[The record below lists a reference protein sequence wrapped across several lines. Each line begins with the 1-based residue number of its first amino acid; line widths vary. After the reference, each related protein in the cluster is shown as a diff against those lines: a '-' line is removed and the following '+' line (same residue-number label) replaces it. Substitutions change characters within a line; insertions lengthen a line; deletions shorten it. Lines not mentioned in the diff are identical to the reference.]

1 MKKFLLFPIL
11 AFMAA
16 FIVPACSDD
25 KDEIFPPETGDSIN
39 NGNNAGDTIV
49 INDTNI
55 FPSKTFYG
63 TLVVNESYVQDSV
76 NCKINFDKKNL
87 TLYMFNVKF
96 AQTMPMSITLSV
108 PGIPFEGSVKNLKFS
123 ADSIVPMM
131 GVAPVPQFMFEQ
143 IDGVM
148 QHHLLNFSAEI
159 SGRGTIT
166 FSGIEPNI
174 W

>member
-1 MKKFLLFPIL
+1 MKKFLLFPL
-11 AFMAA
+11 VVFMTA

-25 KDEIFPPETGDSIN
+25 EKDIFPPETGDSLN
-39 NGNNAGDTIV
+39 NGNNAGDSTV
-49 INDTNI
+49 GNATNI
-55 FPSKTFYG
+55 FIPRTFNG

-76 NCKINFDKKNL
+76 NCKIIFDKKNL

-96 AQTMPMSITLSV
+96 AQAMPMSITLSV
-108 PGIPFEGSVKNLKFS
+108 PGIPFEGPEKNLKFS

-148 QHHLLNFSAEI
+148 QRHLLNFSAEI